1 MEESIFIT
9 GAERGLGF
17 ALTCRFLQAGFRVFA
32 GAHET
37 LPKLVQLGEQFP
49 GKLTIVPIDVRDLD
63 SIRTA
68 AAQVAEHTAGLDI
81 LLNNAGIHLEKQG
94 RTLETLD
101 FGNQHL
107 EQTMAVNAFGPLRVT
122 QQFHPLLTNGKRKLI
137 MHISSEAGSISNCGR
152 EREFAY
158 CMSKSALNMCSKLM
172 QNYLGKQGFKVLAI
186 QPGWMR
192 TDMGG
197 PEAAIDPAESAA
209 GIFALAMKDWAPDDP
224 IYVDYEGGTLPW

>member
-1 MEESIFIT
+1 MEETIFIT
-9 GAERGLGF
+9 GAEKGLGF
-17 ALTCRFLQAGFRVFA
+17 ALTGRFLKAGFRVFA
-32 GAHET
+32 GQYQLLAN
-37 LPKLVQLGEQFP
+37 LPKLAEQYP
-49 GKLTIVPIDVRDLD
+49 KHLITIPLDVRDSA
-63 SIRTA
+63 SICAA
-68 AAQVAEHTAGLDI
+68 AAQVAEHTTSLDI
-81 LLNNAGIHLEKQG
+81 LLNNAGIHMEKAG

-101 FGNQHL
+101 FANQHL

-122 QQFHPLLTNGKRKLI
+122 QQFHPLLTKGQRKLV
-137 MHISSEAGSISNCGR
+137 MHISSEAGSITNCGR

-158 CMSKSALNMCSKLM
+158 CMSKAALNMCSKLM

-197 PEAAIDPAESAA
+197 PEAAIAPEQSAD